1 MIKRNEMIERLL
13 SAEKYPLDG
22 SFNDNLS
29 ELLIDGEGIVYPFSF
44 IFCIYGYK
52 DQNKYQ
58 TYCCLYSRYITY
70 ITKIKER

>member
-44 IFCIYGYK
+44 VFLFIGTRIRTN
-52 DQNKYQ
+52 NKL
-58 TYCCLYSRYITY
+58 TAANNTAILHT
-70 ITKIKER
+70 

>member
-29 ELLIDGEGIVYPFSF
+29 ELLIDGEG
-44 IFCIYGYK
+44 
-52 DQNKYQ
+52 
-58 TYCCLYSRYITY
+58 
-70 ITKIKER
+70 